1 MDPNNTFA
9 NPTPQPT
16 PQNPPNPPAVPP
28 AAPVAPAGG
37 TDPKTQILERLK
49 GSVNVLVTVSN
60 NPSVDQLSAAIGFTL
75 VLNKLKKHG
84 TAVFSGQIP
93 STIEF
98 LQPDKTIERNTDS
111 LRDFIVALD
120 KAKADKLRYKIED
133 KFVKIFIT
141 PYHTSLSEKDL
152 EFGQGDLNVDVIVA
166 LGVNH
171 RDQLDQ
177 AVTAHGRILHDATI
191 ISITRQQADDIGTIN
206 WHVPNASSFSE
217 VLVDLSESMKSPG
230 TELFDQQIATAF
242 LTGIVAETDR
252 FSNDKTTPQTMSV
265 SAILMKAG
273 ANQQLIA
280 NKLEEPEPIPEVE
293 APKPV
298 ASSMPAP
305 APAPVAAPPKPNDGS
320 LEIPHEDPPAPA
332 EPEEP
337 AVEEAPDIHIDD
349 EGRLSLNPE
358 DSTVV
363 SPSPSGD
370 MLPPVVSSSSAS
382 ATAVNRDDQT
392 LEDIERSVNS
402 PHLGQ
407 PDKSSGSALPSDII
421 APSVPG
427 TPVVDVPEIP
437 APAPDLPDSLPHLS
451 EEEARKMVEE
461 AENSAAAAK
470 LDDPTKPIA
479 ALNSV
484 PVDLNLGHDST
495 GGALPPAGSNPQN
508 PPAAPPPPPMAPPFT
523 PPAP

>member
-230 TELFDQQIATAF
+230 AELFDQQIATAF

-252 FSNDKTTPQTMSV
+252 FSNDKTTPQTMSM

-293 APKPV
+293 APKP
-298 ASSMPAP
+298 AAPPAP
-305 APAPVAAPPKPNDGS
+305 APMPVPAAPPKPNDGS
-320 LEIPHEDPPAPA
+320 LEIPHEELPIETEDA
-332 EPEEP
+332 EL
-337 AVEEAPDIHIDD
+337 VDEEAPDIHIDD
-349 EGRLSLNPE
+349 EGRLSMQPDEPAPVTSLPG
-358 DSTVV
+358 
-363 SPSPSGD
+363 GD
-370 MLPPVVSSSSAS
+370 MLPPVVPSGSEA
-382 ATAVNRDDQT
+382 ATTVNRDDQT

-407 PDKSSGSALPSDII
+407 DPKPAGPALPSDALASIVPN
-421 APSVPG
+421 APEG
-427 TPVVDVPEIP
+427 NLPEMP
-437 APAPDLPDSLPHLS
+437 APAPALDDNLPHLS
-451 EEEARKMVEE
+451 EDEARKRVEE
-461 AENSAAAAK
+461 AENLTAANA
-470 LDDPTKPIA
+470 DDPAKPIA
-479 ALNSV
+479 ALNSF
-484 PVDLNLGHDST
+484 PVDLNLSHDVSSET
-495 GGALPPAGSNPQN
+495 PPNQGPQN